1 VRPPVPTAVMERKKK
16 SLEEQFWEQYSPPKW
31 TQNRYVWWA
40 SSILG
45 IGLAIYSTKAGR

>member
-1 VRPPVPTAVMERKKK
+1 MRPPVPTAVMEKKRKK
-16 SLEEQFWEQYSPPKW
+16 SLEEQFWDTTPPKW

-45 IGLAIYSTKAGR
+45 ISLAIYSAKTGR